1 MRNGQGRK
9 KWFPSALAPCSEG
22 VGGELR
28 VLSAPL
34 MPGGWAGVPQFLFSF
49 TVLTCLQKFNFRTWE
64 MYFFLVVLS
73 KLF

>member
-34 MPGGWAGVPQFLFSF
+34 KPGGWAGVPQFLFSF
-49 TVLTCLQKFNFRTWE
+49 TVLTCL
-64 MYFFLVVLS
+64 
-73 KLF
+73 

>member
-34 MPGGWAGVPQFLFSF
+34 KPGGWAGCATVSFLFHCPDMSSE
-49 TVLTCLQKFNFRTWE
+49 V
-64 MYFFLVVLS
+64 
-73 KLF
+73 

>member
-1 MRNGQGRK
+1 MGRVERSGFLPH
-9 KWFPSALAPCSEG
+9 WPHALREW
-22 VGGELR
+22 GGELR

-34 MPGGWAGVPQFLFSF
+34 KPGGWAGVPQFLFSF